1 MQNPAEGQY
10 FASIQEL
17 DDDGTSNYNGLL
29 LSVQRRR
36 GNGLSIQG
44 NYAISRCITDRW
56 NSEPGVAGVPY
67 MIPGNREADRG
78 KCPNSPEHN
87 LNASV
92 VYQIPGAG
100 GRLRSPRADQ
110 RLAGVGNPERPV
122 GLVLHRDH
130 RCRHGVDRPGD
141 EPAREPDPRRS
152 VHAGSDASS
161 QWLNPAAFQAAGARH
176 LRDDAA

>member
-1 MQNPAEGQY
+1 MLNLQNPAEGKY
-10 FASIQEL
+10 YASIQEL

-44 NYAISRCITDRW
+44 NYTISRCISDRW
-56 NSEPGVAGVPY
+56 NSEPGVAGAPS
-67 MIPGNREADRG
+67 MIPGDRAADRG

-92 VYQIPGAG
+92 VYQIPAVGGAVTRAMTG
-100 GRLRSPRADQ
+100 DWQVSGILSARS
-110 RLAGVGNPERPV
+110 GSYFTVTT
-122 GLVLHRDH
+122 
-130 RCRHGVDRPGD
+130 GVDIALTGPQR

-152 VHAGSDASS
+152 VHAESDASRS
-161 QWLNPAAFQAAGARH
+161 G
-176 LRDDAA
+176 